1 MKSRKFL
8 ISSAIALSTMLGT
21 AAPMMNAMPISAT
34 TVTVSNFAEGHAF
47 TAYQIFTGKLEDDKL
62 VDIEWGT
69 SADTTAQAAI
79 IAALKGKDSPLSADK
94 ITALGDNPNAAAV
107 ANAIDGLDAEHSL
120 ALAKLLHP
128 ILTENGKAITSD
140 TTDLT
145 PGYYLIKDTTTVDSS
160 ADDVIG
166 LSILQVA
173 NTEVVITPKNAKP
186 TVDKEVSDNDN
197 HDESN
202 EAGWGETADH
212 EIGDTFQ
219 FRLTAAI
226 AQYADIKNYDSY
238 KLVFHDTL
246 SAGIDY
252 VSEGN
257 LNAEMFVGDNTTA
270 IEVPTTTAKDGQNLT
285 VTIDNLKAHL
295 PAEIQENDAIS
306 VVVTYNA
313 KLNAQAVVAE
323 SGVSG
328 LYNNNKVYLEY
339 SNNPNGEGTG
349 QTKEDYVHVFT
360 YKLTNTKTDN
370 MGNTLQGAEF
380 VLKKGDQFAA
390 FTNGIFSGWSTAQ
403 DDTTKLTSGE
413 DGTFVLTGLD
423 AGTYTLVETK
433 APEGYKLAADTT
445 ITITASHKEDD
456 GGASAT
462 VTLSGENHEG
472 ATVVDSK
479 ISNLPETGG
488 MGTTLFYA
496 AGGIL
501 AAGAVIALA
510 AGKKAKKEED

>member
-34 TVTVSNFAEGHAF
+34 TVTVSNFAEGHTF
-47 TAYQIFTGKLEDDKL
+47 TAYQIFTGKLEGDKL

-145 PGYYLIKDTTTVDSS
+145 PGYYLIKDTTTVGSS

-173 NTEVVITPKNAKP
+173 NADVVITPKNAKP

-212 EIGDTFQ
+212 EIGETFQ
-219 FRLTAAI
+219 FKLTAKI
-226 AQYADIKNYDSY
+226 TQYADIKNYDSY

-257 LNAEMFVGDNTTA
+257 LTAEMFVGDNTTA
-270 IEVPTTTAKDGQNLT
+270 IEVPTTTAQDGQNLT

-313 KLNAQAVVAE
+313 KLNAHAVVAE

-370 MGNTLQGAEF
+370 MGNNLKGAEF
-380 VLKKGDQFAA
+380 VLKKGVQFAS
-390 FTNGIFSGWSTAQ
+390 FNGGIFSGWSTAQ

-462 VTLSGENHEG
+462 VTLTGDNHDG
-472 ATVVDSK
+472 ATVIDSK

>member
-34 TVTVSNFAEGHAF
+34 TVTVSNFAEGHTF
-47 TAYQIFTGKLEDDKL
+47 TAYQIFTGKLEGDKL

-145 PGYYLIKDTTTVDSS
+145 PGYYLIKDTTTVGSS

-173 NTEVVITPKNAKP
+173 NADVVITPKNAKP

-212 EIGDTFQ
+212 EIGETFQ
-219 FRLTAAI
+219 FKLTAKI
-226 AQYADIKNYDSY
+226 TQYADIKNYDSY

-257 LNAEMFVGDNTTA
+257 LTAEMFVGDNTTA

-313 KLNAQAVVAE
+313 KLNAHAVVAE

>member
-8 ISSAIALSTMLGT
+8 ISSAIALSTILGT

-34 TVTVSNFAEGHAF
+34 TVTVSNFAEGHTF
-47 TAYQIFTGKLEDDKL
+47 TAYQIFTGKLEGDKL

-79 IAALKGKDSPLSADK
+79 IAALKGDDSPLSADK

-107 ANAIDGLDAEHSL
+107 ANAIDGLNAEQSL

-128 ILTENGKAITSD
+128 ILTANGKAITSD

-145 PGYYLIKDTTTVDSS
+145 PGYYLIKDTTTVGSS

-173 NTEVVITPKNAKP
+173 NADVVITPKNAKP

-212 EIGDTFQ
+212 EIGETFQ
-219 FRLTAAI
+219 FKLTAKI
-226 AQYADIKNYDSY
+226 TQYADIKNYDSY

-257 LNAEMFVGDNTTA
+257 LTAEMFVGDNTTA

-313 KLNAQAVVAE
+313 KLNAHAVVAE

-349 QTKEDYVHVFT
+349 QTKEDYVYVFT